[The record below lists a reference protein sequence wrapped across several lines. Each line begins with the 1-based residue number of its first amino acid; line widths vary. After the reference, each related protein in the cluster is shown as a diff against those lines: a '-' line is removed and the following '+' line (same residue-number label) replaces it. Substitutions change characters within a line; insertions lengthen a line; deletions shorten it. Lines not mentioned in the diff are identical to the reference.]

1 MKTERT
7 IIVGAVCL
15 MLLSCGRR
23 QTATTDKREWEEVKV
38 ETTAPATAQPAQ
50 EGAHATNTEVKTQ
63 EEVKHTTTRGG
74 SSSYSYDQEDDDNMR
89 GFDPASEDDMPD
101 TGMSRY
107 MENNDDEGWD

>member
-1 MKTERT
+1 MPDA
-7 IIVGAVCL
+7 AVV
-15 MLLSCGRR
+15 R
-23 QTATTDKREWEEVKV
+23 QEADATTDKREWEEVKV

-101 TGMSRY
+101 NGMSRY